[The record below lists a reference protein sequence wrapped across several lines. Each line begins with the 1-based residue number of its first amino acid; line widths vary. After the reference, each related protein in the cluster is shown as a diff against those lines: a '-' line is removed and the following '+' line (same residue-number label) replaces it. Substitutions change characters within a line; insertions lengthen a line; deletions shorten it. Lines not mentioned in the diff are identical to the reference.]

1 MIRPTKGFHVSRTSV
16 VAFIGLALALFLRL
30 SLCRFQS
37 DDFLLYTERWY
48 QVVQGHGFSIF
59 RYGFYDYTPPYL
71 YALFLTSR
79 VLPWISPVVAT
90 KIPSIVADFICAWYA
105 YRIVRLKY
113 RSGPVPTFAALAIL
127 FAPTVVTNSAFW
139 GQTDMLFTAPL
150 VAALYYVL
158 RQKERAVWLAAGLAF
173 SIKPQA
179 IFLAPYLLALLLR
192 RELRWRYV
200 VWAPI
205 IGLVFL
211 LPAWIAGRPIYDLLT
226 IYSSQGALQAG
237 KLTWRA
243 PNLYAWLPQNRVGLL
258 GPLGMLFGAGIALTF
273 VTSVA
278 KSRVRL
284 APQLHLG
291 LALAS
296 VLVMPYVL
304 PSMHERYFFT
314 ADVFAILVAFY
325 LPRYIGLAIL
335 VGTVSLLSYQP
346 FLFKREIVPMPWL
359 ALVLLI
365 GIVFLT
371 RWLRRALYP
380 GEETLGQ
387 DALSRVE
394 KVSLYPARDP
404 LFIHKP
410 NGEPIHGITEDV
422 LHDFE
427 RLREI
432 VLSNTAGIFYSKP
445 KDVTFLTYNTSPE
458 ASLVERCYKAY
469 GIQGAVVLGR
479 GLAEWNWYSKV
490 VLVLE
495 YLESGECDTPFVLV
509 TDATDVLM
517 INDPAPL
524 VDRFVACE
532 TEVLFCNTFVDWP
545 PNSQCRAF
553 ETATYPDNPFHC
565 RLSAGAYF
573 ARTQS
578 LLEYLRR
585 LRTAHDAREAWT
597 AGFNGQFDDQL
608 AWRHLHRQEYPRIKV
623 DSFSTIFRRY
633 DIYRGTKGG
642 ETDGELAPATVAS

>member
-1 MIRPTKGFHVSRTSV
+1 VSRTSV
-16 VAFIGLALALFLRL
+16 VAFIGLALALFLRFSL
-30 SLCRFQS
+30 SKFES
-37 DDFLLYTERWY
+37 DDFVLYTERWY
-48 QVVQGHGFSIF
+48 QVVQGHGFNIF

-79 VLPWISPVVAT
+79 MLPWISPVVAT
-90 KIPSIVADFICAWYA
+90 KIPSLVADFICAWYA
-105 YRIVRLKY
+105 YRIVRLKH
-113 RSGPVPTFAALAIL
+113 RSGPVPTFAALAVL

-158 RQKERAVWLAAGLAF
+158 RQKERAVWLAVGLAF

-192 RELRWRYV
+192 RELSWRHV

-205 IGLVFL
+205 ICLAFL
-211 LPAWIAGRPIYDLLT
+211 LPAWLAGRPIYDLLT

-243 PNLYAWLPQNRVGLL
+243 PTLYAWLPQNRVALL

-284 APQLHLG
+284 APALHLG

-296 VLVMPYVL
+296 VLIMPFVL

-335 VGTVSLLSYQP
+335 VGTVSLLAYQP
-346 FLFKREIVPMPWL
+346 FLFKHQIVPMSWL
-359 ALVLLI
+359 AAALLI
-365 GIVFLT
+365 GIVILT

-380 GEETLGQ
+380 GEGTLGQ

-404 LFIHKP
+404 LFVHKP

-422 LHDFE
+422 LRDFE
-427 RLREI
+427 RLQEI
-432 VLSNTAGIFYSKP
+432 VLSNTAGHFYSRP
-445 KDVTFLTYNTSPE
+445 KDVAFLTYNTSPE

-469 GIQGAVVLGR
+469 GIEDAVVLGQ
-479 GLAEWNWYSKV
+479 GLKEWDWYSKV
-490 VLVLE
+490 RLVLD
-495 YLESGECDTPFVLV
+495 YLESGQCDTPFVLV
-509 TDATDVLM
+509 TDANDVLM
-517 INDPAPL
+517 INDPATIAA
-524 VDRFVACE
+524 RFLSCQ
-532 TEVLFCNTFVDWP
+532 TDVLFCNTSVDWP
-545 PNSQCRAF
+545 PNLECCDF
-553 ETATYPDNPFHC
+553 ETTTYPANPLHC
-565 RLSAGAYF
+565 HLSAGAYF
-573 ARTQS
+573 ARTPS
-578 LLEYLRR
+578 LLRYLRR
-585 LRTAHDAREAWT
+585 LQSAHAAAEVWTLGFHAR
-597 AGFNGQFDDQL
+597 FDDQL
-608 AWRHLHRQEYPRIKV
+608 AWRNLHRQEYPRIKV
-623 DSFSTIFRRY
+623 DSFSRIFRRY
-633 DIYRGTKGG
+633 DINRGTKGDEAG
-642 ETDGELAPATVAS
+642 GPLSQETVAS